1 MSDIAKLIDDSIAAV
16 MNEGV
21 VDKAKEVISDL
32 KSGKAAEIVYD
43 KLNPD
48 KPDFKFETIKK
59 LAKKNRE
66 LEGMGAKEHL
76 AKAGEK
82 AIGATKEAAGD
93 VKDKVVAAG
102 KKAAEVAEDVKD
114 KAVAAGKKAVAGAD
128 DMDIKGH
135 LVSAGKKAV
144 EAAKEKADE
153 LKDTVREHPGLA
165 AATAAGLA
173 AGIGGL
179 AAVKR
184 MRKAAKK

>member
-1 MSDIAKLIDDSIAAV
+1 MAKKKQTKKKPVKKQCRSPSKKKSKENKVAKL
-16 MNEGV
+16 
-21 VDKAKEVISDL
+21 
-32 KSGKAAEIVYD
+32 
-43 KLNPD
+43 
-48 KPDFKFETIKK
+48 KK

-114 KAVAAGKKAVAGAD
+114 KAVAAGKKAV
-128 DMDIKGH
+128 
-135 LVSAGKKAV
+135 